1 MVVIVGDVF
10 NIPEPV
16 MGLTFLA
23 FGGCMP
29 EAISAVIVARKG
41 SGQMGVSNAL
51 GANCLAVVFSLGFP
65 WFISTMID
73 GVRYGWDNSYIRI
86 YSYGAEFILISVIF
100 AVCLL
105 YTVIAAAG
113 YKLRKTVGAIL
124 FVLYLGF
131 AAFAILVELGIL
143 FPGSC

>member
-10 NIPEPV
+10 NIPEAV

-51 GANCLAVVFSLGFP
+51 GANSLAVLFSLGLP
-65 WFISTMID
+65 WFIRTMAD
-73 GVRYGWDNSYIRI
+73 GAGFNNAKIRI
-86 YSYGAEFILISVIF
+86 FSHGIEFTIMGLLLAVATLYAAIS
-100 AVCLL
+100 
-105 YTVIAAAG
+105 AAG
-113 YKLRKTVGAIL
+113 YKLRKKVGAVLAVGYIIL
-124 FVLYLGF
+124 
-131 AAFAILVELGIL
+131 ATFAILVELDV
-143 FPGSC
+143 FFEAPDRC